1 MVGLRFTPSPVR
13 TPLAFSVSL
22 PLSLPALTASRT
34 ASSISRWLV
43 TPTTFRNLRI
53 SMLNVSS
60 FMGRLRCAGC
70 SDNSPAVRRGPSIQA
85 LYSAPG
91 QSHTG
96 AKIAPR
102 ERHEAQRRPGPRVRG
117 AGLSV
122 PAQRLF
128 EGGDGPPQRR
138 GAGPPGPGPAGGGP
152 REGHDRPPP
161 GVLRPDL
168 ESGVFDPGAP
178 PAPGRAGH
186 AAPRLRQALHAP
198 VQNQRQGGVR
208 RSGVAMAPGLR
219 NLVRGR

>member
-1 MVGLRFTPSPVR
+1 MNPKNDRQAWPTGRLVAITAQPSRHTPGMNSSAAKAPR
-13 TPLAFSVSL
+13 HSA
-22 PLSLPALTASRT
+22 LPALTAYRT

-152 REGHDRPPP
+152 REGHDRPPH

-168 ESGVFDPGAP
+168 EPGAFDPGAP
-178 PAPGRAGH
+178 PAP
-186 AAPRLRQALHAP
+186 
-198 VQNQRQGGVR
+198 R
-208 RSGVAMAPGLR
+208 R
-219 NLVRGR
+219 